1 MGTILPF
8 HVDTATTTAKP
19 RGSARPPPSPH
30 SPSPKPHRRR
40 ARPRHLL
47 PSRSTVQSQPLLTGK
62 KATSIP
68 PPLWPA
74 KTGLTSPTTH
84 THHRSSSLKENN
96 TTAGVQVSGKSRF
109 TAAPIC
115 KPSFS
120 CAHLRHRPREGLG
133 TTKCGQMDSKLPT
146 TPLPY
151 PPPPRA
157 SVCMIRLPS
166 LQLPG
171 VCLPPRCCYQG
182 THQSFCS
189 V

>member
-8 HVDTATTTAKP
+8 HVDTATTTAT
-19 RGSARPPPSPH
+19 ARPPPSPH

-84 THHRSSSLKENN
+84 RHHRSSSLKENN
-96 TTAGVQVSGKSRF
+96 TTAGVQVGGKSRF
-109 TAAPIC
+109 TAAPTNPPFRARILDIDHVRAWEQQNVV
-115 KPSFS
+115 KWIQNS
-120 CAHLRHRPREGLG
+120 LRHLF
-133 TTKCGQMDSKLPT
+133 PT
-146 TPLPY
+146 